1 MQRIV
6 FATVIVSID
15 DIIMQ
20 LGVMILTNLLVG
32 IYIFS
37 IDHIYLDSHLMMF
50 EKFNQ
55 GFLLVMQSC
64 LVLFTDFVKQRDL

>member
-6 FATVIVSID
+6 FAAVIISID
-15 DIIMQ
+15 DIIIQ
-20 LGVMILTNLLVG
+20 LGVMILTNLFVA

-55 GFLLVMQSC
+55 GFLSVTQIAM
-64 LVLFTDFVKQRDL
+64 VLFTDFVK